1 METFYW
7 ITRLDN
13 ILATVLGLIIIM
25 AIMTIFACLVLM
37 AIGMRD
43 DDDDKRD
50 KAKSKKV
57 LRITIPS
64 ILILFL
70 VMIFVPST
78 NEAYIIYGVGGTMD
92 YLKANKTAVGLPDKC
107 IKAIDKWADNE
118 INDTAETKGGSDE

>member
-13 ILATVLGLIIIM
+13 IRAIVLGLIIIM
-25 AIMTIFACLVLM
+25 AMMTIFACLVLM
-37 AIGMRD
+37 ARD
-43 DDDDKRD
+43 DDADERD

-64 ILILFL
+64 ILILFS

-78 NEAYIIYGVGGTMD
+78 NEAYIIYGVGGKMD

-107 IKAIDKWADNE
+107 IKAIDKWAGNE

>member
-1 METFYW
+1 MIMETFYW

-13 ILATVLGLIIIM
+13 IRAIVLGLIIIM
-25 AIMTIFACLVLM
+25 AMMTIFTCLVLM
-37 AIGMRD
+37 ARD
-43 DDDDKRD
+43 DDADERD

-64 ILILFL
+64 ILILFS

-78 NEAYIIYGVGGTMD
+78 NEAYIIYGVGGKMD
-92 YLKANKTAVGLPDKC
+92 YLKANKTAVGLPDTC